1 MLKYPIW
8 RGHPIKHLTMAS
20 CSSGGENGSG
30 QIVSNYRGTGGTRRY
45 RIVDFRR
52 LLRYI
57 PARIIR
63 FERDPYRSAPLV
75 LLCYSNGVLAYIL
88 ATKHMYPN
96 TLIQSGIY
104 SPIYPGNALPLFNI
118 PIGTFVHNVEPRRG
132 LGGTLIRTG
141 GGKSQILRKS
151 GNFSVLRLPSRR
163 ASIYSFIFFCINWN
177 NSNFSSLSN
186 TSSESW

>member
-1 MLKYPIW
+1 MLKFPIW
-8 RGHPIKHLTMAS
+8 RGRPIKHLTMAS

-30 QIVSNYRGTGGTRRY
+30 RIVSNYRGAGNTRRY

-52 LLRYI
+52 LLRSI
-57 PARIIR
+57 PARIVR

-96 TLIQSGIY
+96 TTIQSGVY
-104 SPIYPGNALPLFNI
+104 SSIYPGNALPLFHI

-132 LGGTLIRTG
+132 LGGTLIRTA

-163 ASIYSFIFFCINWN
+163 ATIYSFIVICYGWHYF
-177 NSNFSSLSN
+177 NFPSLSIN
-186 TSSESW
+186 FA